1 MNYEEAVNYIN
12 DIPFF
17 AKSDAR
23 QKSGNENLS
32 FLMEEL
38 GAPHK
43 KIKSI
48 HIAGTNG
55 KGSTANFIKCIL
67 EERGYKVGIFT
78 SPHLVDI
85 RERIIVA
92 DNMISEEDF
101 LHCFLTVKKAEE
113 KIIGRGKTHISFFE
127 FMFAMAAVY
136 FEDKKPDY
144 VIYET
149 GLGGRLDATNL
160 LAPVISVITSIGL
173 DHTKYL
179 GDTVTD
185 IAGEK
190 AGIIKSD
197 TPVVYNTGSDEAD
210 LVISKVAKSYNA
222 EAINVAKT
230 DYIINDL
237 SYKSIDFS
245 LSNSYY
251 NYEHILIN
259 TNALYQLDNAA
270 TAIVTCNRLFEM
282 TGEAHISKEECNKA
296 FANFFWAGR
305 MEFVYPNVCID
316 GAHNEAAIKR
326 FAESVN
332 KSFEDR
338 KKYLLFAV
346 AEDKDYKPMIKILC
360 EKLKPVGIYVTKIN
374 SKRAISAEYI
384 AGLFA
389 SYMDDDCRIRYNDD
403 IKNIFDEACGEV
415 LENDD
420 RVLLCVGSLYLVGE
434 IKQII
439 MEAQE

>member
-17 AKSDAR
+17 AKSDTR
-23 QKSGNENLS
+23 QKSGNENLN

-67 EERGYKVGIFT
+67 EEKGYKVGIFT

-127 FMFAMAAVY
+127 FMFAMATVY
-136 FEDKKPDY
+136 FEKKSPDY

-160 LAPVISVITSIGL
+160 LSPVITVITSIGL

-270 TAIVTCNRLFEM
+270 TAIVTCNRLFGL
-282 TGEAHISKEECNKA
+282 TGGCYISQEECNKA
-296 FANFFWAGR
+296 LGHFFWAGR
-305 MEFVYPNVCID
+305 MEFIYPNVCID
-316 GAHNEAAIKR
+316 GAHNEAAVKR
-326 FAESVN
+326 LIESVN
-332 KSFEDR
+332 KSFESK
-338 KKYLLFAV
+338 KKYILFAV
-346 AEDKDYKPMIKILC
+346 AEDKDYKPMIKLLC
-360 EKLKPVGIYVTKIN
+360 DGLKPDGIYVTKIN
-374 SKRAISAEYI
+374 SKRAVSAEYI
-384 AGLFA
+384 AELFA
-389 SYMDDDCRIRYNDD
+389 SHINNNCRIKYNDD
-403 IKNIFDEACGEV
+403 IGYIFGEACKEV
-415 LENDD
+415 LGYED
-420 RVLLCVGSLYLVGE
+420 RILVCAGSLYLAGE
-434 IKQII
+434 IKQMI
-439 MEAQE
+439 MEAQG

>member
-1 MNYEEAVNYIN
+1 MNYEEAVRYIL

-17 AKSDAR
+17 SQTVER
-23 QKSGNENLS
+23 QKSGNENLK
-32 FLMEEL
+32 FIMEEL
-38 GAPHK
+38 DSPHK
-43 KIKSI
+43 KVKSI

-85 RERIIVA
+85 RERIVT
-92 DNMISEEDF
+92 DEMISEEDF
-101 LHCFLTVKKAEE
+101 LSCFLLVKKAEE
-113 KIIGRGKTHISFFE
+113 KIVEKGKNHISFFE
-127 FMFAMAAVY
+127 FLFAMAAVY
-136 FEDKKPDY
+136 FENKKVDY

-160 LAPVISVITSIGL
+160 LSPVITVITSIGL

-179 GDTVTD
+179 GNTIKD

-190 AGIIKSD
+190 AGIIKAD

-210 LVISKVAKSYNA
+210 QVISKVAKSYNA

-237 SYKSIDFS
+237 RYKSIDFS

-259 TNALYQLDNAA
+259 TSALYQLDNAA
-270 TAIVTCNRLFEM
+270 TAIVTCNRLFKLI
-282 TGEAHISKEECNKA
+282 GISNISEEECNRA
-296 FANFFWAGR
+296 FAHFLWAGR
-305 MEFVYPNVCID
+305 MDFIYPNVCID

-326 FAESVN
+326 ITESIN
-332 KSFEDR
+332 TGFTDK

-346 AEDKDYKPMIKILC
+346 AEDKDYKPMIRLLC
-360 EKLKPVGIYVTKIN
+360 DELKPVEIYITKIN

-384 AGLFA
+384 AELFKLHLDYECKIK
-389 SYMDDDCRIRYNDD
+389 SNDD
-403 IKNIFDEACGEV
+403 IKCIFDEACREV
-415 LENDD
+415 IGHED
-420 RVLLCVGSLYLVGE
+420 RILLCTGSLYLAGE

-439 MEAQE
+439 MEAQR